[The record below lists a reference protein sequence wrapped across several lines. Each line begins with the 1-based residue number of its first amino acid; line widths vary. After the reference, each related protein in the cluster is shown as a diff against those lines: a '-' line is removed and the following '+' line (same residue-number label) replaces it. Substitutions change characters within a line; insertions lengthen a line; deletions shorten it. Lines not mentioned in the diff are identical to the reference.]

1 MLLHEEQSGRF
12 LRRPKQDYP
21 AATVA
26 EFCTAVLSFRGRI
39 ETDPSRSDG
48 TMHKLMDVDRLTAL
62 GWRARIDLQAGIAE
76 TYRWYLDNL
85 ATARQ

>member
-26 EFCTAVLSFRGRI
+26 EFCTAVLTRTA
-39 ETDPSRSDG
+39 TDLI
-48 TMHKLMDVDRLTAL
+48 HKPIS
-62 GWRARIDLQAGIAE
+62 G
-76 TYRWYLDNL
+76 
-85 ATARQ
+85 ATN

>member
-26 EFCTAVLSFRGRI
+26 EFCTAVLTLPSLNSCNSANMTLYNGI
-39 ETDPSRSDG
+39 ITDLRHA
-48 TMHKLMDVDRLTAL
+48 MHITTLAEGGQFEPRKIAAAL
-62 GWRARIDLQAGIAE
+62 
-76 TYRWYLDNL
+76 
-85 ATARQ
+85 

>member
-26 EFCTAVLSFRGRI
+26 EFCTAVLTLRTASMTTDWRGAMAEALACADVLPARCQ
-39 ETDPSRSDG
+39 DDFDG
-48 TMHKLMDVDRLTAL
+48 VGVKQEQVS
-62 GWRARIDLQAGIAE
+62 
-76 TYRWYLDNL
+76 
-85 ATARQ
+85 